1 MQKRKR
7 TKTSIF
13 GIVFIVVLAVSGGL
27 VIYLTA
33 GFEPEMI
40 YRPVVLPQTEAGTDD
55 FIADAEEEVPM
66 DWVEFR
72 DEKISFKYPDNWFFQ
87 EQGDF
92 LIFTSWDPIA
102 NPGAGT
108 GGLELIV
115 GKVKTD
121 LSLEQY
127 VGNYINENV
136 DSDPSYS
143 LSGRT
148 QQVLGGQPAIL
159 AQSSTSLEGGKVI
172 QSIFALRGNELWS
185 VDLVGQVLNEEFQEV
200 FDGIVENF
208 IFY

>member
-7 TKTSIF
+7 TRSSIF
-13 GIVFIVVLAVSGGL
+13 GIIFIIVLAAAGGL

-33 GFEPEMI
+33 GFEPEAK
-40 YRPVVLPQTEAGTDD
+40 YEPVVLPQTEAGTGD

-66 DWVEFR
+66 DWTEFR

-92 LIFTSWDPIA
+92 LIFTSWDPMA
-102 NPGAGT
+102 NPGAGA

-127 VGNYINENV
+127 VSDYINENV
-136 DSDPSYS
+136 NSDPSYS
-143 LSGRT
+143 LLGRS
-148 QQVLGGQPAIL
+148 QRVLGGQPAIL
-159 AQSSTSLEGGKVI
+159 AQSTTALEGGKAI

-185 VDLVGQVLNEEFQEV
+185 VDLVGQILNEEFQEV
-200 FDGIVENF
+200 FDGIVESF
-208 IFY
+208 SFL